1 MVLKPKTYGFGKCLY
16 GHSVSCLGTGS
27 FRRWHW
33 QFLALALYKRSRS
46 SRSSRSAR
54 LLEMLDNLGIL
65 DNLGMLDN
73 LGILVDIEI
82 LVYLGALDYLGTLAY
97 IAKKKGSAFR
107 QIPLWL

>member
-33 QFLALALYKRSRS
+33 QFLALALYKRSISSRS

-65 DNLGMLDN
+65 
-73 LGILVDIEI
+73 VDIEI
-82 LVYLGALDYLGTLAY
+82 LVYIGALVYLGTLAY

>member
-1 MVLKPKTYGFGKCLY
+1 MVLKPKTYGLGSCLY

-27 FRRWHW
+27 FWRWHR

-46 SRSSRSAR
+46 SRSAR
-54 LLEMLDNLGIL
+54 LLE
-65 DNLGMLDN
+65 MLDN

-107 QIPLWL
+107 QIPLYVWQNFFC

>member
-1 MVLKPKTYGFGKCLY
+1 MWEQSIPNMGTIYSQRGNVVFMALALV
-16 GHSVSCLGTGS
+16 VSGLGTGS

-65 DNLGMLDN
+65 
-73 LGILVDIEI
+73 VDIEI
-82 LVYLGALDYLGTLAY
+82 LVYIGALVYLGTLAY